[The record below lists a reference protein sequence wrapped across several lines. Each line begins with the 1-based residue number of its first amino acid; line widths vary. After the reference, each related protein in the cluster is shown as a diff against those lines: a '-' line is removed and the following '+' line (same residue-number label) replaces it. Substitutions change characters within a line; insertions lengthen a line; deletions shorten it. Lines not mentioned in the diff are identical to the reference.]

1 MLRIAVFGCGYWAA
15 FQVAAW
21 QAQGAQVVAVWNR
34 TRAKADAFAEKFS
47 IPNVFDTPEE
57 VYDWG
62 GFDIADIIADA
73 PAHEELTLLAAK
85 RGKAVI
91 CQKPMAPTLE
101 ACRRMVEGCA
111 AAGVWYAVHENFRY
125 QPPTVAFIEAVRSG
139 VIGKVLHASIAM
151 RSPDLAIMEKQP
163 ALKVMPHMVLR
174 DMGPHIFDVARAAFG
189 EMDSIYA
196 VPVYSYEGIDVP
208 DATTGIVLSSS
219 SAERQ
224 RIQRLGRVIRRSP
237 GKNAA
242 CLYYVYIRESADDR
256 TFLPDFERCRCFD
269 LEFDTAARCFRNDFY
284 EYAGNEL
291 LDKLKTEK
299 PGRQEMEETR
309 RCLLEGLPRADY
321 LLDREIQKQ
330 NAILAKTKKEK
341 NYWTVMQSIGRYF

>member
-34 TRAKADAFAEKFS
+34 TRARADAFAEKFS

-62 GFDIADIIADA
+62 QFDIADIIADA
-73 PAHEELTLLAAK
+73 PAHEALTLLAAQ

-101 ACRRMVEGCA
+101 ACRRMVDGCA
-111 AAGVWYAVHENFRY
+111 QAGVWYAVHENFRY
-125 QPPTVAFIEAVRSG
+125 QPPTAAFINAVRSG

-151 RSPDLAIMEKQP
+151 RSPDLDIMEKQP

-189 EMDSIYA
+189 EMQSIYA
-196 VPVYSYEGIDVP
+196 VPVYSYEGISVP
-208 DATTGIVLSSS
+208 DAALCTLKARSGAVIHCDLVHEWGDRFSAQGEKGRIVLDHDN
-219 SAERQ
+219 
-224 RIQRLGRVIRRSP
+224 ILHVTT
-237 GKNAA
+237 
-242 CLYYVYIRESADDR
+242 ADGTDSV
-256 TFLPDFERCRCFD
+256 
-269 LEFDTAARCFRNDFY
+269 DT
-284 EYAGNEL
+284 
-291 LDKLKTEK
+291 KTW
-299 PGRQEMEETR
+299 
-309 RCLLEGLPRADY
+309 DY
-321 LLDREIQKQ
+321 LPYIPQEDWGLHGGHVMSSIPLCL
-330 NAILAKTKKEK
+330 NAL
-341 NYWTVMQSIGRYF
+341 MQAYEQGVPAPTSGADNLETIRLVFAAIKSFGTGKVISL